1 MVVKHIVDFLR
12 VGKILNDESPPS
24 SFVFC
29 VRFASLQLGCCS
41 IECKH
46 TLNSKEVVMADIPFE
61 SREALLT
68 ATKKEAIV
76 CGDEIREKDGGNT
89 HACPTN
95 HQTTAPS
102 FQNS

>member
-1 MVVKHIVDFLR
+1 MGH
-12 VGKILNDESPPS
+12 
-24 SFVFC
+24 
-29 VRFASLQLGCCS
+29 
-41 IECKH
+41 
-46 TLNSKEVVMADIPFE
+46 IPFE
-61 SREALLT
+61 SREALMS
-68 ATKKEAIV
+68 AVKIEAIV